1 MPTKQPDNEHTAQSL
16 LADIHAVANQRD
28 RDAFSRLYDHFSPR
42 IRSFSLK
49 AMPGANLVADE
60 IVQEVMIKLWQKA
73 ATYNPNTAALSTWIF
88 SMARNARIDYQR
100 KHGRHL
106 SDIDPETIFSDLED
120 ESADPFLS
128 AQAKNSQQ
136 VIQQGLKAL
145 PSDQTQ
151 VLAKIYLEGKSHQE
165 ASEELGLPLGTV
177 KSRVRLALQRLSVL
191 IKK

>member
-1 MPTKQPDNEHTAQSL
+1 MPIKPTDNEQTTQSL
-16 LADIHAVANQRD
+16 LADISDVASQRD
-28 RDAFSRLYDHFSPR
+28 REAFSRLYDHFAPR

-73 ATYNPNTAALSTWIF
+73 GTYNPDTAALSTWVF

-106 SDIDPETIFSDLED
+106 SDIDPETIFPDLED

-165 ASEELGLPLGTV
+165 TSEELGLPLGTV

-191 IKK
+191 IRK